1 MKNIL
6 QIILR
11 YGKTPLFFAMAVLS
25 AIVGLYS
32 EAAYIIVA
40 ATTFFIFFKKPLN
53 FAIAAVFIAI
63 AFISSHFYIA
73 TDVNIYDNLISVK
86 TGSGRIHFDKGAEI
100 NTGDLIVGTFKIKHK
115 KPFFKPVFECK
126 KIYGVYQVP
135 VISNLLKLRNE
146 LSQNMFYLSGGKVYM
161 AQALIFGDKSFLSN
175 KTKDEYTVSGLA
187 HLLAMSGMHVGIIAA
202 IFMTVLYF
210 INTKFRMIAAVFGLL
225 SLTVLGAF
233 SITVMRAAIFASVYM
248 ACYFFDIKPVSK
260 RFTVFMASLFII
272 FSPSSITDI
281 SFLLSFGAVFGIVFL
296 MDKGY
301 GIIKSALIM
310 GVAATLITA
319 PLSLYV
325 FGTTNHLSILSTV
338 IMSPVIYVHILFAIM
353 AAIIPSVATAPLT
366 AVEEFSDFLSH
377 IIYEATYFGFIN
389 KTIPSW
395 LLILTV
401 AFVFVTILSKYKWVS
416 VLSLLVIFYPSPS
429 PPDIIFPYLQGS
441 SKGFIIFGEN
451 RNEVF
456 FQGSYYSFK
465 YDFMPIAARY
475 GIKTFDYGQIRLFG
489 GENLYLK
496 IKEQGT
502 EFTNLCVNK
511 KTHPCDIIYHTR
523 SNAVR
528 KKDLNDANL
537 IITTKSKLKDNK
549 IIALYDSGTTIIN
562 DNRIF
567 FENES
572 NR

>member
-6 QIILR
+6 PIIFR
-11 YGKTPLFFAMAVLS
+11 YGKTPLFFLTAVLS
-25 AIVGLYS
+25 AIVSLYS
-32 EAAYIIVA
+32 ESAHIAVA
-40 ATTFFIFFKKPLN
+40 AAAFMIFFKKPLN
-53 FAIAAVFIAI
+53 FAAAAVFIA
-63 AFISSHFYIA
+63 AALISPHFYIA
-73 TDVNIYDNLISVK
+73 ADVDAYDNMVSVK

-100 NTGDLIVGTFKIKHK
+100 NTGDLIAGAFKVKYK
-115 KPFFKPVFECK
+115 TSFFKPVFECE

-135 VISNLLKLRNE
+135 IISSLLKLRKE
-146 LSQNMFYLSGGKVYM
+146 LSQNMFYYSGGKVRM
-161 AQALIFGDKSFLSN
+161 AQALIFGDKTFLKD
-175 KTKDEYTVSGLA
+175 KTKDEYTISGLA
-187 HLLAMSGMHVGIIAA
+187 HLLAMSGMHVGIIVA

-210 INTKFRMIAAVFGLL
+210 INTKFRMIAATIGLL

-233 SITVMRAAIFASVYM
+233 SVTVIRAAIFASVYM
-248 ACYFFDIKPVSK
+248 VCYFFDIKPVGK

-310 GVAATLITA
+310 GIAATLITA

-338 IMSPVIYVHILFAIM
+338 IMSPVVYVHILFAIM
-353 AAIIPSVATAPLT
+353 ATIIPSAATAPLT

-377 IIYEATYFGFIN
+377 IIYESTYFGFIN

-416 VLSLLVIFYPSPS
+416 VLSLLVIFYPASS
-429 PPDIIFPYLQGS
+429 APDMIFPYLKGS
-441 SKGFIIFGEN
+441 SKGFIIFEEN
-451 RNEVF
+451 RKEVF
-456 FQGSYYSFK
+456 FQGSYYGFK
-465 YDFMPIAARY
+465 YNFLPIAAKY
-475 GIKTFDYGQIRLFG
+475 GIKTFDYGQIKIFG

-502 EFTNLCVNK
+502 KFTNICVNT
-511 KTHPCDIIYHTR
+511 KTHPCEIIYHTR
-523 SNAVR
+523 SNSVR

-537 IITTKSKLKDNK
+537 IITTKSKLKDDK
-549 IIALYDSGTTIIN
+549 IITLYDSGTTII
-562 DNRIF
+562 DNGRIF